1 MYAVN
6 LQARSSHRS
15 SRLVRDHVRF
25 QAFLSV
31 VVFIQ
36 LFPKEGRSELC
47 DRMPCKVKIPSE
59 TEASRMS
66 AHLDLEDINF
76 LKQENIADF
85 EIRKT
90 VGIELQLTLVS

>member
-1 MYAVN
+1 
-6 LQARSSHRS
+6 
-15 SRLVRDHVRF
+15 
-25 QAFLSV
+25 
-31 VVFIQ
+31 
-36 LFPKEGRSELC
+36 
-47 DRMPCKVKIPSE
+47 
-59 TEASRMS
+59 MS